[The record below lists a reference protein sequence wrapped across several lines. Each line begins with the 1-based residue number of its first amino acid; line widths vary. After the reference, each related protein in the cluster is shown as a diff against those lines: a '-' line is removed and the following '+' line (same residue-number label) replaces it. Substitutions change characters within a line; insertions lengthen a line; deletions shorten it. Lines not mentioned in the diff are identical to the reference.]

1 MENLFFL
8 MVIGCTGECQGA
20 ACQDAFVR
28 SVLAVSRA
36 DGNTLELPGQDPLD
50 GDVVLHGGEGLGAG
64 WSLLMGPGHLL
75 VGAPE
80 GDAVLSVDFRVVGE
94 EVSIDDALFGS
105 LIGQG
110 RFGDSIAAVGDLL
123 WVGAPD
129 RDVGRGRPK
138 AGAALLF
145 AGLGRGW
152 QGTVLA
158 EEDALFAVLGEE
170 PYQHLGEQVAAC
182 EDIDGDGQPDLLVT
196 AAWDHT
202 GADLGGRV
210 FAVLSSERDELTR
223 EVLVGGF
230 STSWWSTDEGAQL
243 GRSLGCEDLDGDGIQ
258 EVLLGAPFADGA
270 DGDATGAVYVLQA
283 PFQGGSVEEEA
294 LAVLEG
300 VAADSY
306 LGWSLDVGDLDGDGS
321 PEVVAGAPGA
331 NGGLGAVGVWGS
343 NFALRTIYRGTESSR
358 FGSTVR
364 LADVDGD
371 GVDDLVVGAPTLEGR
386 AGEVTLWRGDPEVD
400 WNRVLDDSEAP
411 ASFVGE
417 AFGELGQAV
426 ALGDL
431 DADGD
436 ADLVMVMRVE

>member
-1 MENLFFL
+1 MLTS
-8 MVIGCTGECQGA
+8 CTDECQGA
-20 ACQDAFVR
+20 ACQDVFVR
-28 SVLAVSRA
+28 SVLTVSTA
-36 DGNTLELPGQDPLD
+36 DGNTLDLLAQDPLD
-50 GDVVLHGGEGLGAG
+50 GDIVLHGGEALGAG

-75 VGAPE
+75 VGAPQ
-80 GDAVLSVDFRVVGE
+80 GDAVLSVDFRVVGD
-94 EVSIDDALFGS
+94 EVDIDDALFGS
-105 LIGQG
+105 LLGQG
-110 RFGDSIAAVGDLL
+110 RFGAAIAAQGDLL

-138 AGAALLF
+138 AGVALLF
-145 AGLGRGW
+145 EGLGTGW

-170 PYQHLGEQVAAC
+170 PYQHLGEEVAAC
-182 EDIDGDGQPDLLVT
+182 EDIDGDGQTDLLVT

-210 FAVLSSERDELTR
+210 FAVLSSERLELSR

-230 STSWWSTDEGAQL
+230 KTSWWSTDEGAQL
-243 GRSLGCEDLDGDGIQ
+243 GRSLACADLDGDGVQ
-258 EVLLGAPFADGA
+258 EVLLGAPFADGS

-283 PFQGGSVEEEA
+283 PFQAGSVQEQA

-300 VAADSY
+300 VSPDSY

-343 NFALRTIYRGTESSR
+343 NFGLRTIYRGTQTSR

-371 GVDDLVVGAPTLEGR
+371 GVDDLIVGAPTIDGR
-386 AGEVTLWRGDPEVD
+386 AGSITLWRGDPDTD
-400 WNRVLDDSEAP
+400 WSRVLDDTEAP

-426 ALGDL
+426 SLGDL
-431 DADGD
+431 DGDGD